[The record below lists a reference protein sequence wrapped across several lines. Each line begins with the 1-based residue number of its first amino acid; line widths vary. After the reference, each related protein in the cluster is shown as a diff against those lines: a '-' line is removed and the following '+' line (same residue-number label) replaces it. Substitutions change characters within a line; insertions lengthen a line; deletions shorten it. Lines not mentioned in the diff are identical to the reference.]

1 MSNSDFENK
10 LNEKLADGSLTPA
23 MKQKTMNLIEY
34 LSTQNF
40 SSEFDLSKYRESI
53 KSLLNEF
60 IDSIPKI
67 IYYENFAEKPENDS
81 VSISKDDY
89 SGLPLDEESAA
100 LHKRALSIMK
110 KDNISYQAAILKL
123 TKRIN

>member
-1 MSNSDFENK
+1 M
-10 LNEKLADGSLTPA
+10 
-23 MKQKTMNLIEY
+23 
-34 LSTQNF
+34 
-40 SSEFDLSKYRESI
+40 
-53 KSLLNEF
+53 
-60 IDSIPKI
+60 DSIPKI
-67 IYYENFAEKPENDS
+67 IYYENFAEKPENENIN
-81 VSISKDDY
+81 ISKDDY